1 MEAMTATVLMIP
13 INDVLLIGFGLFMG
27 WLTARA
33 VK

>member
-1 MEAMTATVLMIP
+1 MTATVLIIP
-13 INDVLLIGFGLFMG
+13 INDALLIGFGLFMG